1 MSAHTRGQRLR
12 WLMRLVA
19 WLPLPIASALGA
31 LLGDLITRVPLRFA
45 SAYRTV
51 LINLIATQ
59 PQLSLDEARRIGR
72 QSLRELGRS
81 FCEFAHV
88 WQRPVEQ
95 TLARITSI
103 EGEQAYLDAC
113 AEERPVLLL
122 SLHQGSWET
131 INLYLGRQGN
141 TTVMYQPHPAT
152 LVDALVK
159 KARERTGCRLV
170 PTNSQGVKEGLAT
183 LRGNGTLALL
193 ADHNP
198 GNRSNPFVPFF
209 GHEVPTPALVDKLVR
224 RYRPRIFVVS
234 CYRGEGSVRDVR
246 IRFEAAP
253 QLEQAADEACVL
265 TLLNRGLED
274 CIRRNLP
281 QYQWTYK
288 RFKWRP
294 GGRRLWYRQSLSL
307 LRRLERGEDRAALGL
322 APPPLS
328 PSPPAPPPPRTLV

>member
-1 MSAHTRGQRLR
+1 MVIVSAHTRGQRLR

-19 WLPLPIASALGA
+19 WLPLPIAAGLGA
-31 LLGDLITRVPLRFA
+31 LLGELITRLPLRYA

-51 LINLIATQ
+51 LINLLATQ
-59 PQLSLDEARRIGR
+59 PHLSLDDARRIGR
-72 QSLRELGRS
+72 HSLRELGRS

-88 WQRPVEQ
+88 WQRPVEE
-95 TLARITSI
+95 TLARITEI
-103 EGEQAYLDAC
+103 HGEEEYLAAC
-113 AEERPVLLL
+113 ADARPVLLL

-170 PTNSQGVKEGLAT
+170 PTNGQGVKEGLAT
-183 LRGNGTLALL
+183 LRAHGTLALL

-198 GNRSNPFVPFF
+198 GNRTNPFAPFF
-209 GHEVPTPALVDKLVR
+209 GYQVPTPALVDKLVR

-234 CYRGEGSVRDVR
+234 CYRGEGGVRDIR
-246 IRFEAAP
+246 IHFEPAP
-253 QLEQAADEACVL
+253 QLENAADEACVL
-265 TLLNRGLED
+265 SLLNQALEI

-294 GGRRLWYRQSLSL
+294 DGRRLWYRQSLDL
-307 LRRLERGEDRAALGL
+307 LRRIERGESREAVGLTPSAAE
-322 APPPLS
+322 
-328 PSPPAPPPPRTLV
+328 PSATPRPPR

>member
-12 WLMRLVA
+12 WLMRFVA
-19 WLPLPIASALGA
+19 WLPLPIAAGLGA
-31 LLGDLITRVPLRFA
+31 LLGDLITRVPLRYA

-51 LINLIATQ
+51 LINLLATQ
-59 PQLSLDEARRIGR
+59 PTLSLPEARRIGR

-95 TLARITSI
+95 TLARITEI
-103 EGEQAYLDAC
+103 HGERAYLDAC

-198 GNRSNPFVPFF
+198 GNRSNPFIPFF
-209 GHEVPTPALVDKLVR
+209 GHPVPTPALVDKLVR
-224 RYRPRIFVVS
+224 RYRPRIFIVS
-234 CYRGEGSVRDVR
+234 CYRGEGGVRDVR
-246 IRFEAAP
+246 VHFEPATE
-253 QLEQAADEACVL
+253 LENAEGETCVL
-265 TLLNRGLED
+265 TTLNPSLET

-288 RFKWRP
+288 RFKWEP
-294 GGRRLWYRQSLSL
+294 GGRRTWYRHSLSL
-307 LRRLERGEDRAALGL
+307 LRRAARGESREALGL
-322 APPPLS
+322 APKN
-328 PSPPAPPPPRTLV
+328 PPRP